1 MILLVALILVLPGV
15 LIQWSNLIGDDD
27 STGQNIILESDVP
40 SEWIG
45 SQIVIFEFPNSELN
59 GVEIRYDQNG
69 NEIERGLSV
78 NNETDR
84 ILIGGLTGS
93 ESVWEITLIASNLSN
108 MNLEYENTAI
118 GMFVTS
124 INNFENS
131 GQNGWV
137 YTIDTTYGI
146 QSVNLASIG
155 TNSTIIW
162 QYK

>member
-1 MILLVALILVLPGV
+1 M
-15 LIQWSNLIGDDD
+15 
-27 STGQNIILESDVP
+27 
-40 SEWIG
+40 
-45 SQIVIFEFPNSELN
+45 
-59 GVEIRYDQNG
+59 
-69 NEIERGLSV
+69 
-78 NNETDR
+78 
-84 ILIGGLTGS
+84 IGGLTGS

-146 QSVNLASIG
+146 QSVNLASID

-162 QYK
+162 RYK